1 MKNTPNDKKTQ
12 FKRLLHLYG
21 TLCVEAYLE
30 PTMKNATIR
39 RMEEKLENLAFGVKN
54 E

>member
-1 MKNTPNDKKTQ
+1 MKNTPNDKKAQ

-30 PTMKNATIR
+30 PVSNTELR
-39 RMEEKLENLAFGVKN
+39 QMEEKLENLAFGVKN